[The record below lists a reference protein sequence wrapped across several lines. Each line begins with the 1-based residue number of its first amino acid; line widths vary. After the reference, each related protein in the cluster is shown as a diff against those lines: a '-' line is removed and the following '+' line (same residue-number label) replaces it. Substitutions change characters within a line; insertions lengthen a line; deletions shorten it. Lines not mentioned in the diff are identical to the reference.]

1 MFRQDRANPGTRVS
15 QWKGRHDTAKGW
27 PGSRVSSWLNGG
39 LFGGAGAPAWWVGI
53 ATTTLGSDAAS
64 VTFAQDFSDYMD
76 LVIVSYARGAVAVTT
91 AQLDM
96 QLNNDTGSN
105 YAKQAL
111 YGTGSAAYAAN
122 WASATSH
129 MLGVLPCANATA
141 NIFMSSVTTLFDVN
155 SSDKYKSG
163 LSQAGCDLDGHT
175 SGRVHLWGLS
185 WKSTAPITEIDLYD
199 ATGSGDLL
207 AGSMFSLFGLKRE
220 PA

>member
-1 MFRQDRANPGTRVS
+1 MTVGA
-15 QWKGRHDTAKGW
+15 AKF
-27 PGSRVSSWLNGG
+27 G
-39 LFGGAGAPAWWVGI
+39 LFAAAGAGGDLASYDGI
-53 ATTTLGSDAAS
+53 ATTTLGSNQAT

-105 YAKQAL
+105 YTKQAL
-111 YGTGSAAYAAN
+111 YGTGSAVYAAN

-141 NIFMSSVTTLFDVN
+141 NVFMSSVTTLFDVN
-155 SSDKYKSG
+155 SDKYKSG
-163 LSQAGCDLDGHT
+163 LSQAACDLDGST

-185 WKSTAPITEIDLYD
+185 WKSTAAITEIDLFD
-199 ATGSGDLL
+199 ATGSGDLA
-207 AGSMFSLFGLKRE
+207 AGSMFSLFGLTRE
-220 PA
+220 PV